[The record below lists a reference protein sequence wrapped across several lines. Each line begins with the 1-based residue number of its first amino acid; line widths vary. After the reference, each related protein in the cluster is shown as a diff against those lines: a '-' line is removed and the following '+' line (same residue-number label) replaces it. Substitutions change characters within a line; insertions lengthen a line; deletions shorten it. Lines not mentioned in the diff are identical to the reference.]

1 MTMTS
6 NNEKTNYNK
15 NLNQMLNEHFAG
27 KVVRKDLTKLIKE
40 GANVPIYVLEYLLG
54 MYCASDDE
62 EVINQGL
69 EKVKQVLAE
78 NYVRPDEAEKI
89 KSKIK
94 ECGNYK
100 IIDKVEVKLNEK
112 KDCYEAT
119 LANTGIK
126 GVYVPDNFVRKYEK
140 LLVGGIWS
148 IINIQYMFDDDNKKG
163 SPFSENVG
171 ILLKEVSE
179 SYCNN
184 SQLRSFWIP
193 FAEKYKSS
201 PSGELVCLDLHKS
214 LPKGFLESCIDVLED
229 NTLIQNQLVLDERG
243 PWNEVAKILF
253 SWTFSYKVNTR

>member
-1 MTMTS
+1 MSGEFRFETFVDTHS
-6 NNEKTNYNK
+6 NIFN
-15 NLNQMLNEHFAG
+15 
-27 KVVRKDLTKLIKE
+27 
-40 GANVPIYVLEYLLG
+40 EYL
-54 MYCASDDE
+54 S
-62 EVINQGL
+62 
-69 EKVKQVLAE
+69 
-78 NYVRPDEAEKI
+78 
-89 KSKIK
+89 
-94 ECGNYK
+94 
-100 IIDKVEVKLNEK
+100 
-112 KDCYEAT
+112 
-119 LANTGIK
+119 
-126 GVYVPDNFVRKYEK
+126 
-140 LLVGGIWS
+140 S
-148 IINIQYMFDDDNKKG
+148 IIAHLSKENEEYKKYIKCKSQHKKG